1 MNSVRNAGSWG
12 TVLVVDD
19 DPAVLN
25 LINTILASADYRV
38 LLAGGGEDA
47 IRLAGGKNLNI
58 DVALLDVRM
67 PRVRPAELAKGIRS
81 LRPDIP
87 ILFMSGF
94 VEDEAMRI
102 RLIDEYAGFLPK
114 PFRPE
119 SLLRAIQLAMGGT
132 RRTRARPTTYCS
144 PPDAAAPLKGAR
156 RRRRTRG
163 TVKDRRATSC
173 VGRLRARSM
182 TDRRIFRRRSCST
195 GRYPR
200 NGGTLHTCKSLDHT
214 GALA

>member
-87 ILFMSGF
+87 ILFMSG
-94 VEDEAMRI
+94 
-102 RLIDEYAGFLPK
+102 L
-114 PFRPE
+114 
-119 SLLRAIQLAMGGT
+119 
-132 RRTRARPTTYCS
+132 
-144 PPDAAAPLKGAR
+144 
-156 RRRRTRG
+156 
-163 TVKDRRATSC
+163 
-173 VGRLRARSM
+173 
-182 TDRRIFRRRSCST
+182 
-195 GRYPR
+195 
-200 NGGTLHTCKSLDHT
+200 
-214 GALA
+214 